1 MIKPHHLEAVVQAK
15 NLLSPDCGIYTESM
29 APVLG
34 YPVRYHGT
42 ILPLGTPNPPT
53 RTVKSTSADGTV
65 FMNVV
70 EIYKERTIVIDEE
83 GQTIRVL
90 AEPTLSSVDVDGLLE
105 IWSTA
110 FVKKWIPGWEPN
122 RDAEL

>member
-1 MIKPHHLEAVVQAK
+1 MIKPHHLEAVTEAK
-15 NLLSPDCGIYTESM
+15 NLLSPSCGIYTESM

-34 YPVRYHGT
+34 YPIRYHGS
-42 ILPLGTPNPPT
+42 IMPLGTDEVPT

-70 EIYKERTIVIDEE
+70 EIYKERKINIDEE
-83 GQTIRVL
+83 GETITVL
-90 AEPTLSSVDVDGLLE
+90 ADPSLNEVEVDGLLE
-105 IWSTA
+105 CWSTA

-122 RDAEL
+122 RDDEL

>member
-1 MIKPHHLEAVVQAK
+1 M
-15 NLLSPDCGIYTESM
+15 
-29 APVLG
+29 
-34 YPVRYHGT
+34 
-42 ILPLGTPNPPT
+42 
-53 RTVKSTSADGTV
+53 KSTSADGTV

-90 AEPTLSSVDVDGLLE
+90 AAPELNSVDVDGILE